1 MSRLMGRQFFRV
13 FDSERYGRI
22 LALRKQ
28 GEDGP
33 ELQVLF
39 RPPALDVCTVGFQFT
54 DDAAGAEQADRAL
67 ESLTCEQVEAMI
79 ADVTQDEIFQ
89 QMEAHADDDH
99 TA

>member
-1 MSRLMGRQFFRV
+1 MSRLVSRRFFRT
-13 FDSERYGRI
+13 FDSDHYGQI

-39 RPPALDVCTVGFQFT
+39 RPPGLEVCTVGFQFT
-54 DDAAGAEQADRAL
+54 DDAAGAEKADLAL
-67 ESLTCEQVEAMI
+67 ESLTREQAEALL

-89 QMEAHADDDH
+89 EDR
-99 TA
+99 